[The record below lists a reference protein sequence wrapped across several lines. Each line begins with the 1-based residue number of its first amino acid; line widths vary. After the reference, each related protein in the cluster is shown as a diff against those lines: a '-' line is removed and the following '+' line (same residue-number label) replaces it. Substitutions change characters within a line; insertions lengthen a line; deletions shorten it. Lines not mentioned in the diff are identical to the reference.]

1 MLLWAFVHVY
11 VCRCCV
17 VLKMHLM
24 YVLDEKIA
32 RVQANCNMFAWA
44 PVDLEE
50 VTLLHLLVAPV
61 DLEEVICVCMFVPC
75 IVCLPAEGCVHMYGC
90 M

>member
-1 MLLWAFVHVY
+1 MYVGMYICMYICMY
-11 VCRCCV
+11 VCSS
-17 VLKMHLM
+17 
-24 YVLDEKIA
+24 E
-32 RVQANCNMFAWA
+32 NA
-44 PVDLEE
+44 PDVCIGREDCSGTRKLQH
-50 VTLLHLLVAPV
+50 VRLGPSGPGRSHVV